1 MNIINMDDIFL
12 SCVWNELSILL
23 SAILFTFFRS
33 YMLLFNDL
41 KKSVM
46 NLWKS
51 LLKIV
56 VFVLFLFDQLMRKK
70 SGLSPWC
77 PRDTPDSFLGR
88 GNTGHN
94 WPDDRRVKK

>member
-1 MNIINMDDIFL
+1 MYINLSLFFLYILKIIIFKCL
-12 SCVWNELSILL
+12 VNNEL
-23 SAILFTFFRS
+23 
-33 YMLLFNDL
+33 
-41 KKSVM
+41 
-46 NLWKS
+46 KS
-51 LLKIV
+51 LIV
-56 VFVLFLFDQLMRKK
+56 AYALFLFDQLMRKK